1 MQLDTQTIWSRVQSA
16 LAWPPDWLVGVVI
29 LLAAAL
35 LALLVH
41 WLAIGIARR
50 VVGTRRVFLDS
61 LMVRTSAPTRLA
73 LVVFALSAALPA
85 APFEPAVRETI
96 AHALL
101 VVFILLVGWF
111 AMIAVHLAAA
121 VYLRRFHVE
130 SEDNWLARQHVTQV
144 RILQRATD
152 TLVIVITFAAALMT
166 FDAVR
171 QYGVSLFASAGV
183 VGIVVGLAARPVL
196 SNLIAGVQ
204 IAMTQPI
211 RLEDAVIVENEFGW
225 IEEIAAAYVVIRLWD
240 QRRMVVPL
248 SYFIEKPFQ
257 NWTRQSGE
265 LIGSVMVYVDYSAP
279 VGRIRDKLNEIAS
292 QSSLWDRRVVNL
304 QVNDATETTMKLR
317 ALVSAGNAGA
327 LADLR
332 AEVREKLIAFLQQ
345 EYPQCLPKHRA
356 EVDWAPRVAIAQ
368 AGRSED
374 GTKRE
379 VPPPRLAGE

>member
-130 SEDNWLARQHVTQV
+130 SEDN
-144 RILQRATD
+144 
-152 TLVIVITFAAALMT
+152 
-166 FDAVR
+166 
-171 QYGVSLFASAGV
+171 
-183 VGIVVGLAARPVL
+183 
-196 SNLIAGVQ
+196 
-204 IAMTQPI
+204 
-211 RLEDAVIVENEFGW
+211 
-225 IEEIAAAYVVIRLWD
+225 
-240 QRRMVVPL
+240 
-248 SYFIEKPFQ
+248 
-257 NWTRQSGE
+257 
-265 LIGSVMVYVDYSAP
+265 
-279 VGRIRDKLNEIAS
+279 
-292 QSSLWDRRVVNL
+292 
-304 QVNDATETTMKLR
+304 
-317 ALVSAGNAGA
+317 
-327 LADLR
+327 
-332 AEVREKLIAFLQQ
+332 
-345 EYPQCLPKHRA
+345 
-356 EVDWAPRVAIAQ
+356 
-368 AGRSED
+368 
-374 GTKRE
+374 
-379 VPPPRLAGE
+379 